1 MALKVS
7 KVDVW
12 AVEIRDEPGALAQVL
27 ETISKAGGDVE
38 GVIARRQADKF
49 QAGVVFLTPVKGKK
63 VEAAARAIGAEPG
76 DNLATLRVEGPNT
89 RGKGARIMRAV
100 ADAGIN
106 LRGLSVTTSGKSF
119 AAYIGLDS
127 SADADKAAKI
137 IKAAGAAKKPA
148 KKRKL
153 ARV

>member
-27 ETISKAGGDVE
+27 ETISNAGGDVE

-76 DNLATLRVEGPNT
+76 EHLATLRVEGPNT
-89 RGKGARIMRAV
+89 RGIGARMIRAV

-106 LRGLSVTTSGKSF
+106 LRGLSVTTSGKTF
-119 AAYIGLDS
+119 AAYIGVDS
-127 SADADKAAKI
+127 DADADRAAKL
-137 IKAAGAAKKPA
+137 IKAAGAKKTA
-148 KKRKL
+148 GKRKL

>member
-27 ETISKAGGDVE
+27 ETISNAGGDIE

-76 DNLATLRVEGPNT
+76 ENLATLRVEGPNT
-89 RGKGARIMRAV
+89 RGIGARMIRAV

-106 LRGLSVTTSGKSF
+106 LRGLSVTTSGKTF
-119 AAYIGLDS
+119 AAYMGLDS
-127 SADADKAAKI
+127 DADADKATRL
-137 IKAAGAAKKPA
+137 IKAAGAKKTA
-148 KKRKL
+148 GKRKL